1 VKLFRDAKYHVRII
15 NDLDVLRDRSIW
27 PTLCILK
34 GSNNCITN
42 AVTVVQNYM
51 FDSSFGQALTLT
63 RKNLNWCCGSDHQNV
78 QFDSVHL
85 AYRFQKLNAPWKILI
100 RNKKE
105 VPKQLKHSF
114 DYLLTSDNLKLLKN
128 WECIC

>member
-1 VKLFRDAKYHVRII
+1 
-15 NDLDVLRDRSIW
+15 
-27 PTLCILK
+27 
-34 GSNNCITN
+34 
-42 AVTVVQNYM
+42 
-51 FDSSFGQALTLT
+51 
-63 RKNLNWCCGSDHQNV
+63 
-78 QFDSVHL
+78 
-85 AYRFQKLNAPWKILI
+85 LI